1 MRLTESHYITESE
14 SVRAVF
20 ITYIFFFKKMEDV
33 SPFCG
38 ATDILKQHRS
48 NKIKTIHWNNGLT
61 KERSLYFSDIKT
73 TYSSNGLTEE
83 RSL

>member
-1 MRLTESHYITESE
+1 
-14 SVRAVF
+14 
-20 ITYIFFFKKMEDV
+20 MEDA

-38 ATDILKQHRS
+38 AIDILKQHRS

>member
-1 MRLTESHYITESE
+1 MSQSQNQSGLCLLLIY
-14 SVRAVF
+14 
-20 ITYIFFFKKMEDV
+20 FFSKKMEDV
-33 SPFCG
+33 SPLCG
-38 ATDILKQHRS
+38 ATDILKQQRS

-61 KERSLYFSDIKT
+61 KESSLYFSDIKT